1 MSNHWLLSCFF
12 ESAEDPV
19 VVSDCKSIELIPPKI
34 PLAANKTTAN
44 EIFVRK
50 SACKDYPLY
59 LNPNQLLWNDINVAL
74 VCQSASVTV
83 PKTRLSYRRLS
94 LAKQSI
100 FSVLPKDVILAQFFP
115 TDLEKM
121 KKEYLTNHQAVLDKI
136 QGSIAI
142 NQVKLEEAK
151 QLAIPPDSVRKAL
164 AVLKHWRTL
173 FEEWLSLSLFD
184 YRKETF
190 LQTILNDATVLRY
203 LNELFPL
210 VSYLKVINLI
220 DIGLLYQN
228 YAIDC
233 YAEKTASFLP
243 VEERNIQSYYFFTF
257 ALPIV
262 SRNVLK
268 LVKVAKSIL
277 TLSVQKERSE
287 GIAKLADQHNQK
299 TVEFMFLIDSNLCE
313 RCIQEYC
320 LYGELMRRMTSLKRR
335 SRIVFGEE
343 DIITNNSS
351 FTVSGVKE
359 RQQEE
364 NEEEKEQEAKKQRH
378 LAQISSLYKKM
389 REKRKTAEMAEIC
402 ALKSHVEA
410 TKFCCRILRMQAM
423 ENGGGGG
430 GGGGGTDELISFLAV
445 YLMFHD
451 TGNNTMENN
460 GNNNNNN
467 NNNNNSDNEE
477 EEEEEEEEESPVV
490 VETDF

>member
-19 VVSDCKSIELIPPKI
+19 VVTECNSIELIPPKI
-34 PLAANKTTAN
+34 LLSANKTTAK
-44 EIFVRK
+44 ETFARK

-59 LNPNQLLWNDINVAL
+59 LNPKQLLWNDLNVAL
-74 VCQSASVTV
+74 VSQSASVITV
-83 PKTRLSYRRLS
+83 PKTRLSYCHLS

-100 FSVLPKDVILAQFFP
+100 FSILPKDVILAQFFP

-121 KKEYLTNHQAVLDKI
+121 KNEYLTNHQAVLDKI
-136 QGSIAI
+136 QGSIAV

-151 QLAIPPDSVRKAL
+151 QLAIPPDSVQKAL

-190 LQTILNDATVLRY
+190 LQTILNDTTVLRY

-243 VEERNIQSYYFFTF
+243 IEERNIQSYYFFTF

-287 GIAKLADQHNQK
+287 GIAKLADRHNQK
-299 TVEFMFLIDSNLCE
+299 TVEFMFLIDANLCE

-335 SRIVFGEE
+335 SLIVFGEE
-343 DIITNNSS
+343 DIINNRSIAI
-351 FTVSGVKE
+351 SGVKE
-359 RQQEE
+359 RQ
-364 NEEEKEQEAKKQRH
+364 EEEDEREAKNQRH
-378 LAQISSLYKKM
+378 LARISSLYKKM

-430 GGGGGTDELISFLAV
+430 GGGNDELISFLAV

-467 NNNNNSDNEE
+467 NSDNEE
-477 EEEEEEEEESPVV
+477 EEEEEEQEESPVV